1 VGPTSANCHCP
12 RPAALFRRGLPELAL
27 SMIHDRPTSRR
38 ALAQRRSV
46 GLSYTY
52 PVYVGQ
58 LPDND
63 ELLAAV
69 AAAGWLLEQ
78 RAVRILTAADLH
90 PRAGWAFED
99 SDDLG
104 TSRELDVWSYRQL
117 LDDEDAKV
125 RVRMSILVE
134 CKQSGLPYAAIG
146 QDLPEWR
153 FHDNPTQ
160 HVLPLQHF
168 PVRKVGNQTWT
179 EPAWDV
185 LGFRNLSRDHGDIP
199 FRANQ
204 LTRLDRIKG
213 DGWSASNSGIFT
225 SLVYPLAK
233 ALRASQK
240 GIKSQDYQFAET
252 TTPRSEY
259 LEFALH
265 FPVVLI
271 SSPLYVVDASQSEPL
286 VEQRSWVTALRELKS
301 KSVKGLF
308 EFDIVTEA
316 AFSDYVDEKVALA
329 QAIAELVATDPT
341 RCTGETWTMTEG

>member
-1 VGPTSANCHCP
+1 
-12 RPAALFRRGLPELAL
+12 
-27 SMIHDRPTSRR
+27 
-38 ALAQRRSV
+38 
-46 GLSYTY
+46 
-52 PVYVGQ
+52 VGQ

-69 AAAGWLLEQ
+69 RAAGWLLEQ

-99 SDDLG
+99 PDDLG

-117 LDDEDAKV
+117 LNDEDAKV
-125 RVRMSILVE
+125 LVSMSIIVE
-134 CKQSGLPYAAIG
+134 CKQSGLPYVAIG

-160 HVLPLQHF
+160 HVLPLQRF
-168 PVRKVGNQTWT
+168 PVRKVGNQTRS

-185 LGFRNLSRDHGDIP
+185 LGFRNLARDHGDIP

-213 DGWSASNSGIFT
+213 GGWSASNSGTFT

-240 GIKSQDYQFAET
+240 GITSRDYLFAKP

-259 LEFALH
+259 LKFALH

-271 SSPLYVVDASQSEPL
+271 SCPLYVVNASQNEPL

-308 EFDIVTEA
+308 EFDIVTET
-316 AFSDYVDEKVALA
+316 AFSDYVKQKVALA
-329 QAIAELVATDPT
+329 QSIAELVATDPT
-341 RCTGETWTMTEG
+341 KYTGETWIMPEG